1 MSDRC
6 KICDS
11 TSLVIFK
18 HTARCRECGV
28 LLYYPYLKDRALLD
42 IAGKKTAD
50 YVLAWYSKTSFYN
63 HDNFTE
69 MLRFTVDESFKGR
82 SLDVLDYGGGGGQF
96 AMVFKSHFPESTVYI
111 TDINDTSLLAT
122 WSPVQR
128 KIPFMDFDED
138 ETKFDVIF
146 LNDVFEHV
154 NDPLGILKQLAQKL
168 KDGGKIFIDTPKQFW
183 IYPVTKA
190 ISKSLYQK
198 VLKGSVSEA
207 HLQIWTKKSLQL
219 VVEKSGCS
227 IDKYGEI
234 SEYTMPLEYYLQ
246 NMGIRNP
253 FIKAIGHLFYRNAS
267 WLAKNKIICVLS
279 KRGTVLSEQR

>member
-1 MSDRC
+1 MSERC

-11 TSLVIFK
+11 ADLVILN
-18 HTARCRECGV
+18 HTAKCRACGV
-28 LLYYPYLKDRALLD
+28 LFYYPYPEDRALLD
-42 IAGKKTAD
+42 IAEKKTAD

-69 MLRFTVDESFKGR
+69 MLRFTVDESFKRR

-111 TDINDTSLLAT
+111 TDINDSSLLAT
-122 WSPVQR
+122 WGPIQR
-128 KIPFMDFDED
+128 HIPFADFDGD

-154 NDPLGILKQLAQKL
+154 GDPLSVLKQLAQKL
-168 KDGGKIFIDTPKQFW
+168 KDGGRIFIDTPKQFW

-190 ISKSLYQK
+190 ISKSLFLK
-198 VLKGSVSEA
+198 VLKGTVSKA
-207 HLQIWTKKSLQL
+207 HLQIWTKKSFRL

-227 IDKYGEI
+227 IDKYEEI
-234 SEYTMPLEYYLQ
+234 SEYTMPAEYYLR
-246 NMGIRNP
+246 NMGISNP
-253 FIKAIGHLFYRNAS
+253 IAKAFGSLFYRNAS
-267 WLAKNKIICVLS
+267 WLAKNKIVCVLS
-279 KRGTVLSEQR
+279 KRG

>member
-1 MSDRC
+1 MSPSREEA
-6 KICDS
+6 S
-11 TSLVIFK
+11 TSWI
-18 HTARCRECGV
+18 TGA
-28 LLYYPYLKDRALLD
+28 A
-42 IAGKKTAD
+42 
-50 YVLAWYSKTSFYN
+50 
-63 HDNFTE
+63 
-69 MLRFTVDESFKGR
+69 
-82 SLDVLDYGGGGGQF
+82 GGQF

-122 WSPVQR
+122 WGPIQR
-128 KIPFMDFDED
+128 HIPFADFDED

-198 VLKGSVSEA
+198 VLTGTVSKA
-207 HLQIWTKKSLQL
+207 HLQIWTKQSFQL

-227 IDKYGEI
+227 IDKHKEI
-234 SEYTMPLEYYLQ
+234 SEYTMPPEYYLRC
-246 NMGIRNP
+246 MGIRNP
-253 FIKAIGHLFYRNAS
+253 FIKALGHLFYRNAS

-279 KRGTVLSEQR
+279 KRG